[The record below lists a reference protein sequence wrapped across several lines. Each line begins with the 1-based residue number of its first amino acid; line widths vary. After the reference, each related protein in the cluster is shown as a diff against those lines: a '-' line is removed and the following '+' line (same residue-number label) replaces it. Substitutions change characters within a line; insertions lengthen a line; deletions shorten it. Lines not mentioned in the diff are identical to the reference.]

1 MTCIANGISLQ
12 SNWPIIFYFI
22 IN

>member
-1 MTCIANGISLQ
+1 MTCIAHGISLQ